1 MMARSVVFAFLAVA
15 VFVALPYL
23 LPSYYVS
30 LVTKMLI
37 FALFAMSLDLMIGY
51 TGLASLGHAAFFG
64 LGGYTVALL
73 AMKAHVSEWIAFP
86 AGVGVA
92 ALGGVVFAV
101 LALRA
106 RGSYFLMITLALAQ
120 VVWGIAFGWRTLTGG
135 DDGLPGIR
143 RPTFFISLADQDAF
157 YYFVVLLVGLSS
169 IVLVAIVKSPF
180 GHALRGIRE
189 SETRMLAL
197 GFNVW
202 RHQLVAFVIAAA
214 FAGLAGC
221 LFVYYNR
228 FVAPNFLHVIM
239 SAEALIMVIL
249 GGVGTLLGPAIGAA
263 VIIFLEDFISSQTQ
277 RWVLVLGI
285 IYVVATLFAPRGLI
299 GLYNDH
305 VLRKRQR

>member
-1 MMARSVVFAFLAVA
+1 
-15 VFVALPYL
+15 
-23 LPSYYVS
+23 
-30 LVTKMLI
+30 MLI

-73 AMKAHVSEWIAFP
+73 AMKAHLSEWIAFP
-86 AGVGVA
+86 AGVAVA
-92 ALGGVVFAV
+92 ALGGVLFAV

-135 DDGLPGIR
+135 DDGMPGIR

-157 YYFVVLLVGLSS
+157 YYFVVLLVGLSAA
-169 IVLVAIVKSPF
+169 VLVAIVKSPF

-202 RHQLVAFVIAAA
+202 RHQFVAFVIAAA

-285 IYVVATLFAPRGLI
+285 IYVMATLFAPRGLI
-299 GLYNDH
+299 GLYNDY
-305 VLRKRQR
+305 VLRKRQK